1 MIDNEEILVRQ
12 TECLGMMHE
21 LRNDIRNLHHTLY
34 GVKGDL
40 SFTEARR
47 YLNVSQTKLN
57 ELVRDKVI
65 PCTRISPRRLVFC
78 TDDLDEYLDFHRTD
92 VKENGHV

>member
-34 GVKGDL
+34 GVKGQL
-40 SFTEARR
+40 SFTEARK
-47 YLNVSQTKLN
+47 YLNVSQTRLN
-57 ELVRDKVI
+57 ELVRDKEI
-65 PCTRISPRRLVFC
+65 PCTRISTRRLVFC
-78 TDDLDEYLDFHRTD
+78 TDDLDEYLDSHKED
-92 VKENGHV
+92 GKENGHV